1 MTMLPLDD
9 VTVIDLSHALAGPF
23 ASTMLGDFGA
33 QIIKVEPPGGDIA
46 RAWGPPFYGSEPSY
60 FVGLH
65 RNKRSV
71 VIDFKHAEGKELFFK
86 LVERADVVLENYRVG
101 VIDKLGLGYQAGR
114 ARNPRIIYCS
124 ISGFGQTGPYRDRA
138 ALDLILQ
145 AESGMMSV
153 TGEEGGRGV
162 RAGVSIADLT
172 AGMYAAYGIMTALHA
187 RARTGRGQHVDV
199 SMLEGQL
206 SLLQTLVCAY
216 LGDGQVPG
224 PMGTAYKALLP
235 YQTFRTKTQDL
246 ALAVG
251 SEKLWKDFCPLI
263 GAPEM
268 TNDARWHNNAA
279 RGKNRASLITR
290 LQEIFL
296 TRSYEEWEA
305 ILVPAGIPMGAIN
318 TIDRVV
324 EHPQVKAR
332 NVLVECEHPT
342 AGKARVVAPPVRL
355 SETPGGVRAPAPLL
369 GQHTDDVLRDRLE
382 LGDAEIERLRAIGVL
397 GPTPQHARNKV
408 NG

>member
-1 MTMLPLDD
+1 MASRLLPLDD
-9 VTVIDLSHALAGPF
+9 VTVLDLSHALAGPF

-33 QIIKVEPPGGDIA
+33 RIVKIEPPSGDIS

-71 VIDFKHAEGKELFFK
+71 VIDFKHAEGKALFFQ

-101 VIDKLGLGYQAGR
+101 VLDKLGLGYEAGR
-114 ARNPRIIYCS
+114 ARNPRIVYCS

-153 TGEEGGRGV
+153 TGEEGGHGV
-162 RAGVSIADLT
+162 RCGVSVADMT
-172 AGMYAAYGIMTALHA
+172 AGMYAAFGIMTAL
-187 RARTGRGQHVDV
+187 RARERTGLGQHVDV

-206 SLLQTLVCAY
+206 GLLQTMVCAY
-216 LGDGQVPG
+216 LADGAVPA

-235 YQTFRTKTQDL
+235 YQTFRTKTVDL

-268 TNDARWHNNAA
+268 TNDPRWKDNAA
-279 RGKNRASLITR
+279 RVKNRPSLIAR

-296 TRSYEEWEA
+296 KKTYAEWEA

-332 NVLVECEHPT
+332 DVLVECEHPT
-342 AGKARVVAPPVRL
+342 GGKVRVVGPPVRL

-369 GQHTDDVLRDRLE
+369 GEHTDEVLRDE
-382 LGDAEIERLRAIGVL
+382 LGLDAEAIDRLRRLGAIGRA
-397 GPTPQHARNKV
+397 GAPPR
-408 NG
+408 G